1 MNIRLNF
8 AFSLRPFATFAFN
21 GLLMKDDETSFSD
34 EEEIEASP
42 SKQRFVGLID
52 VVIVFAVLACINMYH
67 WPFAVYRFFV
77 TINSIVLFVSCLI
90 VYRLICL
97 LFFNATIGMKSLR
110 VVLLNGEMEK
120 LTIKE
125 KILAAFFVLYRGV
138 SYYNK

>member
-1 MNIRLNF
+1 
-8 AFSLRPFATFAFN
+8 
-21 GLLMKDDETSFSD
+21 MKEDEINLTED
-34 EEEIEASP
+34 ERIEASP
-42 SKQRFVGLID
+42 SRQRFVGLID
-52 VVIVFAVLACINMYH
+52 VVIVFAVLASINIYH

>member
-1 MNIRLNF
+1 MRITIMKENDENIS
-8 AFSLRPFATFAFN
+8 A
-21 GLLMKDDETSFSD
+21 DERM
-34 EEEIEASP
+34 EASP
-42 SKQRFVGLID
+42 SRQRFVGLID
-52 VVIVFAVLACINMYH
+52 VVIVFAVLASINIYH
-67 WPFAVYRFFV
+67 WPFPVYRFFV

>member
-1 MNIRLNF
+1 MRITIMKENDENIS
-8 AFSLRPFATFAFN
+8 A
-21 GLLMKDDETSFSD
+21 DERM
-34 EEEIEASP
+34 EASP
-42 SKQRFVGLID
+42 SRQRFVGLID
-52 VVIVFAVLACINMYH
+52 VVIVFAVLASINIYH